1 MKRIFGL
8 FLSLMMSVSWV
19 KADQDMIQIKGSDTM
34 VNLAQAWAERFMEIN
49 PEIVIAVTGG
59 GSGTGI
65 AALINGTCDFA
76 TSSRSMK
83 LEEIEQAKAKGRD
96 VKESVVGLDALT
108 VVVHPSNPIQQ
119 LTIDQLSNIFSGKV
133 ANWKDVGGQDRL
145 IAALSRERNS
155 GTHVFFLEHVVRR
168 GNDKGPE
175 EFDPKIL
182 MLPSSQVIA
191 EEVAQNPD
199 AIGYFGLG
207 YLTDQHKTIAIAK
220 TSEGPFVKPSVETAS
235 DGSYPIARSLLVYTP
250 SEPQAGIKD
259 FVDFILSEEGQ
270 TIVREMD
277 FVPLKTS

>member
-1 MKRIFGL
+1 MKKIFGL
-8 FLSLMMSVSWV
+8 FLGLVMSMSWV
-19 KADQDMIQIKGSDTM
+19 RADQDMIQIKGSDTM
-34 VNLAQAWAERFMEIN
+34 VNLAQAWAERFMEIK
-49 PEIVIAVTGG
+49 PEIIIAVTGG

-65 AALINGTCDFA
+65 AALINGTCDLA

-108 VVVHPSNPIQQ
+108 VAIHPSNPIQQ
-119 LTIDQLSNIFSGKV
+119 LTIDQLSDIFSGKV
-133 ANWKDVGGQDRL
+133 TNWKDVGGQDRL

-175 EFDPKIL
+175 EFDPRIL

-207 YLTDQHKTIAIAK
+207 YLTDQHKAIAIAK

-235 DGSYPIARSLLVYTP
+235 DGSYLIARSLLVYTP
-250 SEPQAGIKD
+250 GEPQAGIKD

-277 FVPLKTS
+277 FVPLKKS